1 MSYINSMNRIIS
13 IILTDLASDKLKYE
27 EEMEKTIN
35 GSLEINE
42 RVDKIKHNL
51 EKIVLTELMINT
63 WKNYTNQSIQEDK

>member
-1 MSYINSMNRIIS
+1 MNRIIS

>member
-1 MSYINSMNRIIS
+1 MNRIIS

-35 GSLEINE
+35 GSLEIDE
-42 RVDKIKHNL
+42 RVDKIKYNL